1 MTEIEKLYYELLV
14 PSDLS
19 FETIL
24 NFAVD
29 NGYNGKQAYKSKH
42 TLIF

>member
-1 MTEIEKLYYELLV
+1 MIKHLYNQRKWEGNYAK
-14 PSDLS
+14 
-19 FETIL
+19 TIL